1 MNNFLRKLAY
11 LFPSNWR
18 RNIKTSLTNSIVKVL
33 NNKIISYSQAGEDY
47 NIRNIFRE
55 KKNGF
60 YVDVGAFHPLN
71 VSNTSY
77 FYTFE
82 NWRGINI
89 DPNPQ
94 SIEIFNKYRKRDIN
108 LNVGI
113 SNSNKE
119 LNYYI
124 LDYTSSMNT
133 FNREGLEE
141 EGLLDKIKEVKKI
154 KVMTLNEV
162 LNNYLPKGQ
171 DIDFLNIDTEGMEIE
186 VIQSNDWQRFRPKL
200 VVIESELHDLRDVFE
215 TRITKLMQSYKYE
228 PQIVT
233 YLDRK
238 LRNIIYFDSLRDL
251 YETPKSLI

>member
-1 MNNFLRKLAY
+1 LNNFLRKLAY
-11 LFPSNWR
+11 LFPSNLR

-47 NIRNIFRE
+47 NIRNFFRE

-71 VSNTSY
+71 VSNTCY

-82 NWRGINI
+82 NWKGINI

-94 SIEIFNKYRKRDIN
+94 SIEIFKKYRKRDIN
-108 LNVGI
+108 LNIGI
-113 SNSNKE
+113 SSYNKE

-141 EGLLDKIKEVKKI
+141 AGLLDKIKEVKKI
-154 KVMTLNEV
+154 SVMTLNEV
-162 LNNYLPKGQ
+162 LIKYLPKGQ
-171 DIDFLNIDTEGMEIE
+171 EIDFLNIDTEGMEIE
-186 VIQSNDWQRFRPKL
+186 VLESNDWQRFRPKL
-200 VVIESELHDLRDVFE
+200 VVIESELQDLKDIFE
-215 TRITKLMQSYKYE
+215 TRITKLMQSYNYE

-233 YLDRK
+233 YLDTK
-238 LRNIIYFDSLRDL
+238 LRNVIYFDSQ
-251 YETPKSLI
+251 KSLQLTSKN

>member
-1 MNNFLRKLAY
+1 MNSFLRKLAY
-11 LFPSNWR
+11 LFPSNLR
-18 RNIKTSLTNSIVKVL
+18 RNIKTALTNSIITVL

-71 VSNTSY
+71 VSNTCY

-108 LNVGI
+108 LNIGI
-113 SNSNKE
+113 SSSNKE
-119 LNYYI
+119 LDYYI

-133 FNREGLEE
+133 FNRKALEE
-141 EGLLDKIKEVKKI
+141 EGLLNRIKEVKKI
-154 KVMTLNEV
+154 SVMTLNEV
-162 LNNYLPKGQ
+162 LQTYLPKGQ

-186 VIQSNDWQRFRPKL
+186 VLESNDWQRFRPKL
-200 VVIESELHDLRDVFE
+200 VVIESELLDLKDIFK
-215 TRITKLMQSYKYE
+215 TKITELMQSYNYE

-233 YLDRK
+233 YLDSK
-238 LRNIIYFDSLRDL
+238 LRNIIYFDTQRGF
-251 YETPKSLI
+251 

>member
-1 MNNFLRKLAY
+1 MNSFLRKLAY
-11 LFPSNWR
+11 LFPSNLR
-18 RNIKTSLTNSIVKVL
+18 RNIKTALTNSIITVL

-71 VSNTSY
+71 VSNTCY

-108 LNVGI
+108 LNIGI
-113 SNSNKE
+113 SSSNKE
-119 LNYYI
+119 LDYYI

-133 FNREGLEE
+133 FNRKALEE
-141 EGLLDKIKEVKKI
+141 EGLLNRIKEVKKI
-154 KVMTLNEV
+154 SVMTLNEV
-162 LNNYLPKGQ
+162 LQTYLPKGQ

-186 VIQSNDWQRFRPKL
+186 VLESNEWQRFRPKL
-200 VVIESELHDLRDVFE
+200 VVIESELLDLKDIFK
-215 TRITKLMQSYKYE
+215 TKITELMQSYNYE

-233 YLDRK
+233 YLDSK
-238 LRNIIYFDSLRDL
+238 LRNIIYFDTQRGF
-251 YETPKSLI
+251 

>member
-1 MNNFLRKLAY
+1 MNSFLRKLAY
-11 LFPSNWR
+11 LFPSNLR
-18 RNIKTSLTNSIVKVL
+18 RNIKTSLTNSIITVL

-71 VSNTSY
+71 VSNTCY

-108 LNVGI
+108 LNIGI
-113 SNSNKE
+113 SSSNKE
-119 LNYYI
+119 LDYYI

-133 FNREGLEE
+133 FNRKALEE
-141 EGLLDKIKEVKKI
+141 EGLLNRIKEVKKI
-154 KVMTLNEV
+154 SVMTLNEV
-162 LNNYLPKGQ
+162 LQTYLPKGQ

-186 VIQSNDWQRFRPKL
+186 VLESNDWQRFRPKL
-200 VVIESELHDLRDVFE
+200 VVIESELLDLKDIFK
-215 TRITKLMQSYKYE
+215 TKITELMQSYNYE

-233 YLDRK
+233 YLDSK
-238 LRNIIYFDSLRDL
+238 LRNIIYFDTQRGF
-251 YETPKSLI
+251 

>member
-1 MNNFLRKLAY
+1 MKKIAY
-11 LFPSNWR
+11 LFPETLR
-18 RNIKTSLTNSIVKVL
+18 RNIKTTLTNSIVKVL

-71 VSNTSY
+71 VSNTCY

-94 SIEIFNKYRKRDIN
+94 SIEIFNKFRKRDIN
-108 LNVGI
+108 LNIGI
-113 SNSNKE
+113 GLTKTE
-119 LNYYI
+119 LDYYI

-133 FNREGLEE
+133 FNRKSLEE
-141 EGLLDKIKEVKKI
+141 EGLLEKIKEVRKI
-154 KVMTLNEV
+154 QVMPLSEV
-162 LNNYLPKGQ
+162 LEQYLPGGQ
-171 DIDFLNIDTEGMEIE
+171 EIDFLNIDTEGMEIE
-186 VIQSNDWQRFRPKL
+186 VLQSNDWGKFRPKL
-200 VVIESELHDLRDVFE
+200 VVIESELHSLSDIFE
-215 TRITKLMQSYKYE
+215 NELTKQMKSYNYE

-233 YLDRK
+233 YLDSK
-238 LRNIIYFDSLRDL
+238 LRNIIFFDIYS
-251 YETPKSLI
+251 I